1 MNSIDVYS
9 RRFRIATCFS
19 IQCVGTNPLTFHDFG
34 FKSIISRF
42 WLTFIFQLFVYF
54 VSKVFLVFVYQ
65 DFMRN
70 IRRGDNNKNYKI
82 IVHEDYIFSKLCMSS
97 IWINKYTIFFIV
109 IKKWIMQQSIDSIHF
124 FRFSSDKIVFCK
136 LNWNLLLCYDKIV
149 ALYHK
154 YYCISLTLCYLLEI
168 LLLKVIKLDNR
179 IRKVTYRLYVNY
191 DITK

>member
-1 MNSIDVYS
+1 MI
-9 RRFRIATCFS
+9 
-19 IQCVGTNPLTFHDFG
+19 HDFG